1 MTSIQLMALFASASS
16 EGSCPASR
24 SGHQAHHMSTI
35 MVHISTRLANC
46 HANCSIGNDCSCN
59 RCRSHM
65 RHREEASTGNRRRS
79 TCIPAR
85 SGTCRQCNTLY
96 LRPSRNLDL
105 ELGRMRRL
113 GKLGPRCSRL
123 TRQSARPAGRMEA
136 RQPSSQA
143 AQHGQG
149 EPSFTMR
156 YQRDRVGCVISVM
169 AVAVFTTFARMH
181 S

>member
-24 SGHQAHHMSTI
+24 SGHQAHHMST
-35 MVHISTRLANC
+35 HL
-46 HANCSIGNDCSCN
+46 HAACQWNRGDRSVGNNCSCN
-59 RCRSHM
+59 RCRSHI

-85 SGTCRQCNTLY
+85 SGTCRQCKTLH
-96 LRPSRNLDL
+96 LCPSRNLDL